1 MELAA
6 RKSLRPHVNRTDT
19 IKLHLSEVKG
29 PVMDRLEKTHFLD
42 ALTGQVFLSQY
53 DAWIK
58 LAPVSN
64 EKHMQA
70 VEITS
75 ACGSK

>member
-1 MELAA
+1 
-6 RKSLRPHVNRTDT
+6 
-19 IKLHLSEVKG
+19 
-29 PVMDRLEKTHFLD
+29 MDRLEKTHFLD